1 MAADYSAYDA
11 GTAYLTIEARLDDD
25 FEAKIAAAL
34 QGIPA
39 QQIAVT
45 PDMDGFTKDL
55 DDSWKNLDHTLNV
68 KVQADQD
75 ALEELAKPIELVA
88 TLDTTAA
95 QAELDRFRAELPTIT
110 LYATLDTAAAQADL
124 QRLRD
129 DAAAEPVT
137 VRTTTDT
144 DQAQGQAK
152 LDTKPAEDELAE
164 FFSRTPIFTVP
175 LMLDT
180 TVADAQLED
189 FRAKAAEPVTMKVNV
204 TESGTTSGGGGRRRK
219 ARAAEDDLEEPT
231 YYHREPVDLDA
242 YMASRSAAQT
252 DQAQA
257 AQRILYGAAEQ
268 NPQLA
273 AQEIMGAASQ
283 TSPQVARQ
291 IVSGAQMHGGPVPR
305 AFGQTERPTDWSRW
319 NFGENTE
326 PAPIPGEGL
335 ANLTKFLQSVEKG
348 GIGGGAKGLPS
359 LVGSKDWAGLLS
371 DAGMMGGP
379 EAGAA
384 VAALGA
390 LKGVLSDLVGPI
402 TDAISVLTEVTT
414 AFMKFSLM
422 GGGLSLGGA
431 LLGDLGAIGITG
443 AFGLKNVPAAMQA
456 GTALREWNRD
466 PNAQTQQASAVLSAQ
481 MGVRTADEGV
491 QSAIW
496 NQGDALF
503 QAKAATEQLTMAQES
518 AVLSQRSLND
528 AYKEAG
534 RSVRDMNDALE
545 DAKLKQEG
553 AALSVSAARTR
564 LLQTEMDPSATLLDK
579 QLSLHE
585 YNVAVQGYK
594 ESKNKTA
601 DQTVDTAIS
610 NQRGVQQNTEVLQAV
625 RGMQSASLGVE
636 EAAHAQV
643 DAEHQ
648 IVQATWAIAN
658 AQTQVALAANQM
670 KIALNPEPV
679 NQYHLALDKLS
690 PSARE
695 FVERMQAMYPEL
707 KKVQNAI
714 SDQLFDHLAD
724 SIQHFLNDQ
733 GISITSAMTGIAHAI
748 NGGLKDTLQGLDD
761 LFTKLQRDGTW
772 DRFVT
777 GAENLAKGMAPI
789 ITGLTDLFIQLG
801 AKTSS
806 SVGPLMTQ
814 IGQSLQTL
822 APALGD
828 LANAFAKGLTDA
840 LPSLTTMIQKL
851 AEAAVPVMPEI
862 SRLFQVFANILSDIG
877 PDLGQMVGALLSDVS
892 SFLEGLEKSGGLK
905 ELVDQMRDMFHQIG
919 PLMGPLGEMVGHLLP
934 ALFDVIT
941 LGIPFL
947 IKMAPEF
954 EKWAH
959 EAGPLVEAAGHL
971 ADILPDIFHFI
982 DELSHPLQILTDVFG
997 DWTGWVERLVDGLG
1011 KIVDHMGN
1019 LGGIIGSNPGSD
1031 SGGGGWGSKIGK
1043 FFNPLGFVPTRA
1055 QGGPIA
1061 GEGSSISDSIPAML
1075 SDGEYVINARAAAA
1089 HRPLLDAINGY
1100 AMGGIVKGVAY
1111 ANDIRGGRFGR
1122 LLRRVVEHNVLH
1134 FASGGPVNARDWG
1147 LAHPNIPYIFGG
1159 AAVDGADCSGY
1170 VGLLQQVSMGV
1181 GNPTARLGVTGDVLG
1196 GTWPQ
1201 FVSGADPS
1209 DAFIIG
1215 ANAEHMAAAILG
1227 TNFEAR
1233 QPGENVR
1240 IGANAAS
1247 PFDAEFTTLG
1257 HINPSAFQPA
1267 YDATGDSGGQNP
1279 ATAGGDT
1286 DALASET
1293 MLPQNTPKR
1302 FSEWAGNA
1310 TTNAIVSLLNY
1321 GTPTP
1326 PLNGS
1331 VLPMQGVQDAFDA
1344 MIKNAPTKQQHDQL
1358 ATFLRGDPL
1367 PDPTKPGA
1375 GTPSATPQPPNAD
1388 ASTAGSAAVS
1398 TPDHPDA
1405 GTKQAPDLLGTDK
1418 LTGGNGVGGVL
1429 GALETGAGGFAKAAG
1444 AFVSGQISSALGVL
1458 GGGSELDTVPGWM
1471 QAAYQL
1477 WALEQTKPKDNT
1489 HSRDQVYSK
1498 DDSKPATTAT
1508 EPGSIPRVGGG
1519 TPSIPR
1525 TANTPSRTNPNRGS
1539 PDELNEMATDHSGTS
1554 SSSSGGG
1561 DQLNKMAGAGTGPG
1575 GLPPLIS
1582 YTPGGGVSQWTS
1594 TFAAVLSSLGMP
1606 SSWLSLGMAQMETE
1620 DASGDP
1626 YAINL
1631 SDSNAAKGTPSK
1643 GLMQV
1648 IDPTFNMVYPK
1659 FSSLGYPNNIY
1670 DPRSNIAAGLEW
1682 EVTKRG
1688 TPVGDW
1694 GQGHGYAT
1702 GGEVSGD
1709 GSSIGDL
1716 IPALLSDGE
1725 FVVNARSADAN
1736 RSLLKAINSDAGAI
1750 SRLALKQMIPTK
1762 GLVGAGVGRGG
1773 VDQSATYNIHAHD
1786 VEQGFRRAALYNE
1799 QRAGTYLGRWR

>member
-39 QQIAVT
+39 HQLTIT
-45 PDMDGFTKDL
+45 PNMDGFVKDL
-55 DDSWKNLDHTLNV
+55 DDAWKDLDHTLSV
-68 KVQADQD
+68 KVVADQQS
-75 ALEELAKPIELVA
+75 LEELSKPIELIAVLN
-88 TLDTTAA
+88 TDV
-95 QAELDRFRAELPTIT
+95 
-110 LYATLDTAAAQADL
+110 AQADYE
-124 QRLRD
+124 RFRD
-129 DAAAEPVT
+129 ALPPIELIAVLDTEAAAADLAEFRERAAAEPVT
-137 VRTTTDT
+137 VHVATDEA
-144 DQAQGQAK
+144 QAQ
-152 LDTKPAEDELAE
+152 LDTKPAEQALTE
-164 FFSRTPIFTVP
+164 FFSRTPIFTIP
-175 LMLDT
+175 LVLDT
-180 TVADAQLED
+180 TVADAQLDEL
-189 FRAKAAEPVTMKVNV
+189 RAKAAEPVTMKVNV
-204 TESGTTSGGGGRRRK
+204 TESGSDTGGGTRRRGTRTRK
-219 ARAAEDDLEEPT
+219 GEEAEEPSI
-231 YYHREPVDLDA
+231 YQREPVDLDA

-291 IVSGAQMHGGPVPR
+291 IVSGAHMRGGPWPAPS

-326 PAPIPGEGL
+326 PASMPGEGL
-335 ANLTKFLQSVEKG
+335 ANFTKFLQSVEKG

-384 VAALGA
+384 AAALGA
-390 LKGVLSDLVGPI
+390 LKGVLSDLVGPV

-456 GTALREWNRD
+456 GTALREWQRD
-466 PNAQTQQASAVLSAQ
+466 PNAQLQQQSAVLSAQ
-481 MGVRTADEGV
+481 MGERTAGEGV

-518 AVLSQRSLND
+518 AVLSQRALND
-528 AYKEAG
+528 AYKDAG

-564 LLQTEMDPSATLLDK
+564 LLQTQMDPSATLLDK
-579 QLSLHE
+579 QLALHE
-585 YNVAVQGYK
+585 YNVAQQGYK

-610 NQRGVQQNTEVLQAV
+610 NQRGVQQNTQVLQAV
-625 RGMQSASLGVE
+625 RGMQSATLGVE

-643 DAEHQ
+643 DAQHQ
-648 IVQATWAIAN
+648 IVQATWGIEN
-658 AQTQVALAANQM
+658 SLTQVALAANQM

-679 NQYHLALDKLS
+679 DQYHLALDKLS
-690 PSARE
+690 PSARD
-695 FVERMQAMYPEL
+695 FVEQMQAMYPEL

-724 SIQHFLNDQ
+724 SIRKFLNDQ

-772 DRFVT
+772 DKFVT

-801 AKTSS
+801 AKTSG

-862 SRLFQVFANILSDIG
+862 SHLFQVFANILSDIG
-877 PDLGQMVGALLSDVS
+877 PDLGQMVGALLSDVA

-905 ELVDQMRDMFHQIG
+905 QLVDQMRDMFHQIG

-941 LGIPFL
+941 LGIPWL
-947 IKMAPEF
+947 MKMAPEF
-954 EKWAH
+954 EKWFH
-959 EAGPLVEAAGHL
+959 EAQPLVEAAGHL
-971 ADILPDIFHFI
+971 ADLLPAIMGAI
-982 DELSHPLQILTDVFG
+982 DDLSHPLQSITDLFS
-997 DWTGWVERLVDGLG
+997 DWTGWVERIVDGLG
-1011 KIVDHMGN
+1011 KIADHMGN
-1019 LGGIIGSNPGSD
+1019 LGGILGGSSGDN

-1043 FFNPLGFVPTRA
+1043 FFNPLSFVPTRA

-1100 AMGGIVKGVAY
+1100 ALGGIVKGVAY
-1111 ANDIRGGRFGR
+1111 ANDIRGGHFGR
-1122 LLRRVVEHNVLH
+1122 LFRRVVEHNVLH

-1147 LAHPNIPYIFGG
+1147 AGHPNIPYIEGG
-1159 AAVDGADCSGY
+1159 TAADGVDCSGY
-1170 VGLLQQVSMGV
+1170 VGLLQQISMGV
-1181 GNPTARLGVTGDVLG
+1181 ANPTARLGVTGDVVG

-1240 IGANAAS
+1240 IGGNAAS
-1247 PFDAEFTTLG
+1247 PFDGQFTTVG
-1257 HINPSAFQPA
+1257 HVDPNAFQPA
-1267 YDATGDSGGQNP
+1267 YDATGNSGGQDP
-1279 ATAGGDT
+1279 STAGGDT
-1286 DALASET
+1286 DALANET
-1293 MLPQNTPKR
+1293 MLPQKAPTR
-1302 FSEWAGNA
+1302 FSEWAGNT
-1310 TTNAIVSLLNY
+1310 TTNVITSLLNY

-1326 PLNGS
+1326 PMDGS
-1331 VLPMQGVQDAFDA
+1331 VVPMQGFQDAFDA
-1344 MIKNAPTKQQHDQL
+1344 IIKTAPSKRQHDQA
-1358 ATFLRGDPL
+1358 ATFLLGVPL
-1367 PDPTKPGA
+1367 PDQNAPGA
-1375 GTPSATPQPPNAD
+1375 GTPSATPPAPNAD
-1388 ASTAGSAAVS
+1388 ASTGGSAGVS
-1398 TPDHPDA
+1398 TPDNPDA
-1405 GTKQAPDLLGTDK
+1405 GTKDAPDMLGTDK
-1418 LTGGNGVGGVL
+1418 LAGGEGVGGVL
-1429 GALETGAGGFAKAAG
+1429 GALEVGAGGFAKAAG
-1444 AFVSGQISSALGVL
+1444 EFVSGQISSALNVL

-1471 QAAYQL
+1471 QAAYQV
-1477 WALEQTKPKDNT
+1477 WAAEQTKPKD
-1489 HSRDQVYSK
+1489 SKKRDTVIGK
-1498 DDSKPATTAT
+1498 DYNAPKASTSGST
-1508 EPGSIPRVGGG
+1508 PGSIPRVGGG

-1525 TANTPSRTNPNRGS
+1525 TANTPSRTNPDRGS
-1539 PDELNEMATDHSGTS
+1539 PNELNEMATDNSGA
-1554 SSSSGGG
+1554 SSSGGG
-1561 DQLNKMAGAGTGPG
+1561 DQLNKMAGQGTAAG
-1575 GLPPLIS
+1575 GLPPLIT

-1626 YAINL
+1626 YAINNW
-1631 SDSNAAKGTPSK
+1631 DSNAAKGTPSK

-1648 IDPTFNMVYPK
+1648 IDPTFNSMYPK
-1659 FSSLGYPNNIY
+1659 FSSLGYPANIY

-1682 EVTKRG
+1682 EVYKRG

-1702 GGEVSGD
+1702 GGDVSGD
-1709 GSSIGDL
+1709 GSSIGDV

-1736 RSLLKAINSDAGAI
+1736 RSLLHAINADAGAV

-1762 GLVGAGVGRGG
+1762 GLVGVGAGRGG

-1786 VEQGFRRAALYNE
+1786 VEQGFRKAALYHQ
-1799 QRAGTYLGRWR
+1799 QRAATYTSRWR